1 MLMTF
6 GTPVVISKGY
16 NDTPAL
22 KYSENNDSVR
32 FRVGYKV
39 YDTRAENNSR
49 WVNFSVK
56 AFGPL
61 CERIKNMKL
70 KEGSLVTILGRLD
83 EDTWEDATTGEKK
96 SVPVLNTV
104 SVVGTKKP
112 IIMAIT
118 KHRLSPLPPLHR
130 KILLHLKILQDLKH
144 LAAEILSLMNKE
156 DTEQLNQAH

>member
-96 SVPVLNTV
+96 SVPIIILTDIEYCFSGGNKKADNNGNHETPPVSSPAAAPQNT
-104 SVVGTKKP
+104 STPENFTGFE
-112 IIMAIT
+112 AFGGGN
-118 KHRLSPLPPLHR
+118 SFF
-130 KILLHLKILQDLKH
+130 D
-144 LAAEILSLMNKE
+144 E
-156 DTEQLNQAH
+156 

>member
-96 SVPVLNTV
+96 SVPDIILTDIEYCFSGGNKKDDNNGKHETPTV
-104 SVVGTKKP
+104 SSTAAAAK
-112 IIMAIT
+112 IT
-118 KHRLSPLPPLHR
+118 STPG
-130 KILLHLKILQDLKH
+130 D
-144 LAAEILSLMNKE
+144 
-156 DTEQLNQAH
+156 